1 MMKIKFNSLLVLM
14 LSAFMFT
21 ACESDDDN
29 TEPDDHDHSDD
40 PEVIT
45 DLVLNFENPDTQESF
60 TVSFS
65 DPDGPGGNPPVV
77 DEIDLIE
84 TASYLVNV
92 TVADASNPND
102 VEDIT
107 EEILEEDEEHQF
119 FYVLGGDAS
128 NVLDVTYDPTDVDD
142 DGNPIGLKT
151 IWTTSGVT
159 SGSETV
165 TVVLRHEPN
174 KNAPGADEGILSEEV
189 GGETD
194 IEVTFNLNIQ

>member
-1 MMKIKFNSLLVLM
+1 MMKIKMNYLFVLIF
-14 LSAFMFT
+14 SAFVFT

-29 TEPDDHDHSDD
+29 TQPDDNNDED

-128 NVLDVTYDPTDVDD
+128 NVLEVTYDPADEDD

-174 KNAPGADEGILSEEV
+174 KDAPGADEGILSEEV

>member
-1 MMKIKFNSLLVLM
+1 MMKIKFNTLLMLI

-21 ACESDDDN
+21 ACESDDDDN
-29 TEPDDHDHSDD
+29 PDQNNQED

-45 DLVLNFENPDTQESF
+45 DLVLNFENPDTQETFS
-60 TVSFS
+60 VSFS

-77 DEIDLIE
+77 DEINLDE
-84 TASYLVNV
+84 TTAYLVNV
-92 TVADASNPND
+92 TVADASDPDD

-107 EEILEEDEEHQF
+107 AEIEEEDDEHQF
-119 FYVLGGDAS
+119 FYVLEAGAS
-128 NVLDVTYDPTDVDD
+128 DVLGVNYDPTDVDG

-151 IWTTSGVT
+151 QWTTSGTT

-165 TVVLRHEPN
+165 TVLLRHEPN
-174 KNAPGADEGILSEEV
+174 KNAPGAVDGELSEEV

-194 IEVTFNLNIQ
+194 IQVTFNLNIE